1 MSEDDFVPSINENEI
16 NDGAMKLVNVVG
28 RAILLVRVGSQVF
41 GVSNRCPHLG
51 CSLSNGTLKE
61 YTVTCPCHGWSFDVR
76 NGQYLKSKEV
86 TLLTYECKI
95 QDGKVQVK
103 IMDL

>member
-28 RAILLVRVGSQVF
+28 RAILLVRVGSQFF

-51 CSLSNGTLKE
+51 CSLSNGTLK
-61 YTVTCPCHGWSFDVR
+61 
-76 NGQYLKSKEV
+76 
-86 TLLTYECKI
+86 
-95 QDGKVQVK
+95 
-103 IMDL
+103 